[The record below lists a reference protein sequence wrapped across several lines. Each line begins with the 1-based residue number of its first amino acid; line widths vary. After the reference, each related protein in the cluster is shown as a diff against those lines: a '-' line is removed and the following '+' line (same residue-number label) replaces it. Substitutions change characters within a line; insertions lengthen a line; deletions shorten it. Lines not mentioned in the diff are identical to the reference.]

1 MRLDIPM
8 LRAHADLCDR
18 VHLGEPGAL
27 DGLYPEIAELPAAC
41 REQARADL
49 EKHIADGTYA
59 EVAKSTRGKIVLA
72 EATLRHLLSS
82 QVAGREELFVKIW
95 TQRRDYPCLRTSW
108 ATPVDIIEL
117 TVPSI
122 T

>member
-1 MRLDIPM
+1 MR
-8 LRAHADLCDR
+8 
-18 VHLGEPGAL
+18 EPGAL
-27 DGLYPEIAELPAAC
+27 DRLYPEIAALPAAC

-59 EVAKSTRGKIVLA
+59 KVAECTRGKIVLA

-82 QVAGREELFVKIW
+82 QDAGREELFVKIW
-95 TQRRDYPCLRTSW
+95 TQRRDYPYLHTSW
-108 ATPVDIIEL
+108 ATPVDIVEL